1 MTSKKMKTMS
11 LFFILLMFGSTFAYA
26 ILSSFTGQNEEIQI
40 PQEKI
45 LNYELDEQQ
54 RSYLR
59 SRGYT
64 LIEYSYSTGC
74 LECIDVKN
82 KLERIT
88 QDSEG
93 QIYLQELTIVGSSSK
108 LTVTSLNGQ
117 KILNNPSVEEIE
129 TTVCD
134 FLMKRPL
141 WCVTSKI

>member
-1 MTSKKMKTMS
+1 MKTMA
-11 LFFILLMFGSTFAYA
+11 LVFILLMFGSTFAYA

-40 PQEKI
+40 PQESI
-45 LNYELDEQQ
+45 LNYELNEQQ
-54 RSYLR
+54 RKYLR

-64 LIEYSYSTGC
+64 LIEYSYPTGC

-82 KLERIT
+82 KLEQIT

-93 QIYLQELTIVGSSSK
+93 QIYLQELTVVGSSSK
-108 LTVTSLNGQ
+108 FTVTSLNGQ

-134 FLMKRPL
+134 LLMNRPL